1 MKIKF
6 TITVLL
12 ISFFWLLFNS
22 YSFSQVK
29 PDAFLNKVRV
39 DFAVPDAPAFKVLQ
53 NDPSSVLRPA
63 SARDVAITIADL
75 FQGGKIPENY
85 ALEISPGLI
94 FGNSLTRYQANPFFY
109 RARISLATKSLENSA
124 RQVGAGVR
132 LTLWDETD
140 LRMDKTLQAELINLG
155 EQSVNLMAECGK
167 ELAENG
173 IDLFQPDYDDLLNA
187 CLDKKDVYKKIYSMI
202 ETQREIAKKKKW
214 NAPIVEVGLA
224 MSALSG
230 DSLAKNLAVDSYRWW
245 LAGAFPLGSEGQIVA
260 GLNGGIT
267 KNSNGELKNSESN
280 FSLRGYYG
288 DNQQKV
294 FLEGGIRAA
303 SEFIPSIS
311 FNIGY
316 EYNLLNGLWAD
327 ISLGL
332 IKKEG
337 SKFVS
342 NSSLNFRFATPE

>member
-85 ALEISPGLI
+85 ALEFSPGLI
-94 FGNSLTRYQANPFFY
+94 FGNSLTRYQENPFFY
-109 RARISLATKSLENSA
+109 RARISFATKSLENSA
-124 RQVGAGVR
+124 RQVGAGIR

-140 LRMDKTLQAELINLG
+140 LRMDKTLQAELIKLG
-155 EQSVNLMAECGK
+155 EQSVNLLAECVS
-167 ELAENG
+167 ELEDEG
-173 IDLFQPDYDDLLNA
+173 IDDEQSDYQGLLNER
-187 CLDKKDVYKKIYSMI
+187 LEEKGFEKISPLIDKR
-202 ETQREIAKKKKW
+202 REIAKKKKW
-214 NAPIVEVGLA
+214 NAPIVEVGFA

-267 KNSNGELKNSESN
+267 KNTNGELKNSESN
-280 FSLRGYYG
+280 FGLRGYYG
-288 DNQQKV
+288 NNQQKV
-294 FLEGGIRAA
+294 FFEGGIRAA
-303 SEFIPSIS
+303 SEFLPSLS